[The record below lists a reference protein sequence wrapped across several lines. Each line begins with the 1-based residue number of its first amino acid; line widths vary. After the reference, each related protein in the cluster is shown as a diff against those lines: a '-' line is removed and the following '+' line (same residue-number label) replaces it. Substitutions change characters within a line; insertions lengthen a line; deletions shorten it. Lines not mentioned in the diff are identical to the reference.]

1 MSADLRL
8 RLSIPHDSRVRCRTG
23 SNRTGAVTA
32 NASVDGPVIRLGA
45 GMPWRKRIGFGGG
58 RITDATSATDRKP
71 GSANVMTRELFWGF
85 LKIGLSGFG
94 GVLPFAR
101 RMIIEQRRW
110 LTEQEFTE
118 VLSLAQF
125 LPGPNIVNVSVIVGR
140 RFQGPT
146 GAVAATLGLMLM
158 PLVII
163 LLLATVYTEFAHI
176 DAVRNACNGVSA
188 SASGLVVAVALRMA
202 QPIRRT
208 PWKIGIGAIAFVAIG
223 PARLPLLWVLAVLA
237 PVSIAIAF
245 RRRR

>member
-1 MSADLRL
+1 
-8 RLSIPHDSRVRCRTG
+8 
-23 SNRTGAVTA
+23 
-32 NASVDGPVIRLGA
+32 
-45 GMPWRKRIGFGGG
+45 
-58 RITDATSATDRKP
+58 
-71 GSANVMTRELFWGF
+71 MTRELFWGF